1 MCINIHTHTHE
12 WGRAVYGHLSGSQ
25 NSPVSDLTTCPE
37 PPNDRKF
44 SAMYR
49 NENWAGNRNG
59 GSSLAL
65 FLTSVWPSTSYPT
78 EPQFPWWRS
87 RENNIYLRRLEWELK
102 WKKPNAHFLPFFLR
116 EGGKPVP
123 PSALGQAPWSPKRL
137 AHNVGRFHDVPRAV
151 RSGPSKATH
160 VLWDTFLN

>member
-1 MCINIHTHTHE
+1 MCINIHTHTNEEELSMDICQEARILQSLTWPLVLNHQMT
-12 WGRAVYGHLSGSQ
+12 GNSARRAGMRTGLETGMEAQ
-25 NSPVSDLTTCPE
+25 
-37 PPNDRKF
+37 
-44 SAMYR
+44 
-49 NENWAGNRNG
+49 
-59 GSSLAL
+59 
-65 FLTSVWPSTSYPT
+65 VWLYSWLVCDPRQANPT

-137 AHNVGRFHDVPRAV
+137 AHNEGRFHDVPRAV